1 MTTMSKHC
9 AIPGCGKELPEG
21 TKLPLC
27 KYHRGKGKENGGKV
41 AVGAF
46 GFAALGGV
54 IKKVGV
60 ETIKKGGVGTIKV
73 IRMII
78 KL

>member
-1 MTTMSKHC
+1 MSKHC

-27 KYHRGKGKENGGKV
+27 EYHRGKGKENGGKV
-41 AVGAF
+41 AVGAL
-46 GFAALGGV
+46 GFAALGV

-60 ETIKKGGVGTIKV
+60 ETIKRGGAGAIKV
-73 IRMII
+73 IRTVI